1 MTTPTVPTLVP
12 PPSPRAPEAYPE
24 HDKLGPLATRAPG
37 PVSFDDGAAVRA
49 HVLAAVHDALEP
61 ARVARTRIATDPGGS
76 VHEVRKAIRR
86 TRAIVDLVA
95 SALPRRERRDI
106 RDALREA
113 RRTLGPSRD
122 LTVAS
127 TLLLAIADDDQ
138 ATGAAAIVA
147 AAQADAPPASA
158 IAEDVD
164 RAVDVALAQA
174 DAIAAALPDEISA
187 KMLGRGLAATYRQAR
202 DARRKAKRSD
212 RAVHRW
218 RRRNKELGYQL
229 ALLAE
234 VPAAAELREAL
245 TTLDDALGEVV
256 DRLLLTEFVGLY
268 GASDPSA
275 GAALLTRIHDELDNR
290 RDQARRASREL
301 YAVRPRK
308 LRRRLR
314 RAMAPVPVDD
324 RAPEPAAAP
333 AGT

>member
-127 TLLLAIADDDQ
+127 KLLLAIADDDQ
-138 ATGAAAIVA
+138 AAGAAAIAA
-147 AAQADAPPASA
+147 AAQA
-158 IAEDVD
+158 
-164 RAVDVALAQA
+164 
-174 DAIAAALPDEISA
+174 DEISA

-275 GAALLTRIHDELDNR
+275 GAALLTRIHDELDDR